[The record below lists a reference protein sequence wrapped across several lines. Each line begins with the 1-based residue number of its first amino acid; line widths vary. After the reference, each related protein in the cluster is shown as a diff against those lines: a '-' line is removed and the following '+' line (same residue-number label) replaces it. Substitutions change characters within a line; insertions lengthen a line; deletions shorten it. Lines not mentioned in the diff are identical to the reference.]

1 MHLFYHPSAGRSLLT
16 LDSSESAHCTKVLR
30 LTTGSVIYITD
41 GKGSLCKAR
50 LVKPDPKACVAEV
63 MEISHLPS
71 GRPGLLHIAIAPTK
85 RIERFEWFLEKA
97 TEIGIDRIIPLY
109 CGNSERRVIK
119 AGRLEKVL
127 VSAMKQSF
135 RAWLPELALPEKF
148 ENLVGQPFGGNRFI
162 ATMQASPS
170 AHLAKVYN
178 KEADTMV
185 FIGPEGDFRNEEIE
199 TAKEAG
205 IIPVSLGTTR
215 LRTETAGLV
224 ACHTVNLVNC
234 L

>member
-1 MHLFYHPSAGRSLLT
+1 MHLFYHPSAGSGLLT
-16 LDSSESAHCTKVLR
+16 LDSNESAHCTKVLR
-30 LTTGSVIYITD
+30 LATGSVIYITD
-41 GKGSLCKAR
+41 GKGMLCKAR
-50 LVKPDPKACVAEV
+50 LVEPDPKACVAEIT
-63 MEISHLPS
+63 EISQLPAE
-71 GRPGLLHIAIAPTK
+71 RPGSLHIAIAPTK

-97 TEIGIDRIIPLY
+97 TEIGIDRIVPLY

-148 ENLVGQPFGGNRFI
+148 ENLAGQPFGGNRFI
-162 ATMQASPS
+162 ATMQAAPS
-170 AHLAKVYN
+170 AHLGKVCE
-178 KEADTMV
+178 KGADTMI

-205 IIPVSLGTTR
+205 IMPVSLGTAR

>member
-1 MHLFYHPSAGRSLLT
+1 MHLFYHPSAGRGLLT
-16 LDSSESAHCTKVLR
+16 LDISESAHCTKVLR
-30 LTTGSVIYITD
+30 LAAGSVFYLTD
-41 GKGSLCKAR
+41 GKGMLCKAR

-63 MEISHLPS
+63 TEISHLPAE
-71 GRPGLLHIAIAPTK
+71 RPGSLHIAIAPTK

-162 ATMQASPS
+162 AAMQASPS
-170 AHLAKVYN
+170 AHLGKVYE
-178 KEADTMV
+178 KGADTLIL
-185 FIGPEGDFRNEEIE
+185 IGPEGDFRNEEIE

-224 ACHTVNLVNC
+224 ACHTVNLVNF